1 MNQNMVKFG
10 EVRKSVKQ
18 QAKNFHDEIVP
29 LSAVSFDSLDAVR
42 IGSDEYRLRTMAGQG
57 MSARLRVPYQ
67 YLARCDADLQAQN
80 LNYWVEKQK
89 ENGSDLF
96 VRFDGDA
103 VRAVFSKRYV
113 PIDNMQ
119 IVNEMALLG
128 VSNDAEVQFYMDSH
142 FMMLNIP
149 SPDKKFALLKKD
161 EMMPGVSVS
170 NSEVGL
176 ASFSVAAFMLRL
188 ICTNGMVSRQNME
201 KSSYRHVSQKV
212 LQNLPTILEDATS
225 NLDLLQHSMKGAL
238 KVKIEEPEEMLLTL
252 NDQYLLG
259 ENQRQAV
266 DWALSQEKGNN
277 SLFDLIQI
285 YTKASQFE
293 TLSTQD
299 RFRLQEVGG
308 EILSTVE
315 NQN

>member
-1 MNQNMVKFG
+1 MMNEKMTKFG
-10 EVRKSVKQ
+10 LVRKQMRQ
-18 QAKNFHDEIVP
+18 QAKNYHDEIVP
-29 LSAVSFDSLDAVR
+29 LSEVSFDSLDAVR

-57 MSARLRVPYQ
+57 MAARLRVPYQ
-67 YLARCDADLQAQN
+67 YLCRCPAGLQAQN

-89 ENGSDLF
+89 ENASDLF
-96 VRFDGDA
+96 IRFDGDE
-103 VRAVFSKRYV
+103 VRSVLSRKFI
-113 PIDNMQ
+113 PIDNLQ
-119 IVNEMALLG
+119 IVEEMASLG
-128 VSNDAEVQFYMDSH
+128 QITDDADVQCYQDDR

-161 EMMPGVSVS
+161 EMMPGVSIS

-188 ICTNGMVSRQNME
+188 ICTNGMISKHHIE
-201 KSSYRHVSQKV
+201 KSSYRHVSTTV
-212 LQNLPTILEDATS
+212 LKQLPTILQNATT
-225 NLDLLQHSMKGAL
+225 NLDLIQHSMKSAL
-238 KVKIEEPEEMLLTL
+238 KVKFEEPEEMLLTL

-266 DWALSQEKGNN
+266 DWAWPQEKGN
-277 SLFDLIQI
+277 SLFNIMQT

-308 EILSTVE
+308 EILYTANS
-315 NQN
+315 